1 MADWVHVTPHHA
13 ISALPGVAATCH
25 SGGMAADS
33 NAVRS
38 RRKRQHAQGDHSMC
52 RHPRDLPVRQVPAVL
67 DLDPD
72 DLDPV
77 AEMRAL
83 AGRLV
88 QACSEDRG
96 NAALARELRNTL
108 VALAGMVPDDE
119 DDELAR
125 LLSEPV
131 RGTGQDYQ

>member
-1 MADWVHVTPHHA
+1 MTPLRAMYIPSVTLGDVSGWWDAWPMAD
-13 ISALPGVAATCH
+13 SGAL
-25 SGGMAADS
+25 
-33 NAVRS
+33 
-38 RRKRQHAQGDHSMC
+38 RQARYKAHRAGDHHLC
-52 RHPRDLPVRQVPAVL
+52 KHLRDLPARPTVP

-96 NAALARELRNTL
+96 NPSLARELRNTL
-108 VALAGMVPDDE
+108 VVLAGMVPDDG

-131 RGTGQDYQ
+131 RGTGQDYSG

>member
-1 MADWVHVTPHHA
+1 MTPLRA
-13 ISALPGVAATCH
+13 KSALPGVAATCH
-25 SGGMAADS
+25 AGGMADS

-38 RRKRQHAQGDHSMC
+38 RRKRQHAQGDHSIC
-52 RHPRDLPVRQVPAVL
+52 RHPRDLPARPVAAMS

-96 NAALARELRNTL
+96 NPSLARELRNTL
-108 VALAGMVPDDE
+108 LALAGMVPDDE
-119 DDELAR
+119 DDELAA

-131 RGTGQDYQ
+131 RGTGQDYGSQDYSG